1 MPLTEGIVSKMSE
14 QMGSKFDLTIPGR
27 DSEAHD
33 LSWAAASSSSS
44 CQPLPDSFSYLSN
57 AKLISMGV
65 NVRVARTCRE
75 SI

>member
-33 LSWAAASSSSS
+33 LSWAAVSSSSS
-44 CQPLPDSFSYLSN
+44 CQPLPDSSSWLSN
-57 AKLISMGV
+57 AKLIPMGV
-65 NVRVARTCRE
+65 TFVEARTCRE